1 MRFIHTA
8 DWHLGRILF
17 GVHLTDDQEYL
28 LNQIKEIIIQKKAEA
43 LIIAGDIYDRAVP
56 PPSAIKLL
64 DRFVSEIIH
73 QVKIPVIMISGN
85 HDSPDRLGFAS
96 DILEKQGL
104 FIKGSVFS
112 DSFVTS
118 LKDEFGTIDI
128 YSAPYAEPVVV
139 REKLQDESLL
149 DHNLAVK
156 ALVDDIL
163 KKGSEKNRKILIGHA
178 FVAGGS
184 ETESERPLSVGGSGA
199 VSPSVFKG
207 FDYVA
212 LGHLH
217 RSQKAGNSNI
227 RYSGSILPYSFEEG
241 TIEKSVTLVDLGE
254 KGYCKF
260 ETIPL
265 VPKRKLRKI
274 KGEIEEIIKS
284 SEEITEDYIQVTLLD
299 KGPVLDAMGKLRE
312 KFPNVLHIERPYLV
326 SNNTSTGLK
335 SDHRKLNEKELFSLF
350 FKEVTGEKTE
360 KELEEKFIEIVDG
373 FKMINRETG
382 E

>member
-17 GVHLTDDQEYL
+17 GVHLTEDQEYL
-28 LNQIKEIIIQKKAEA
+28 LNQIKEIIIQKKVEA

-64 DRFVSEIIH
+64 DRFLSEIIH
-73 QVKIPVIMISGN
+73 QIKIPVIMIAGN

-96 DILEKQGL
+96 DILERQGL

-118 LKDEFGTIDI
+118 LKDEFGIIDI

-163 KKGSEKNRKILIGHA
+163 KKSSEKNRKILVGHA

-184 ETESERPLSVGGSGA
+184 ETESERSLSVGGSGA
-199 VSPSVFKG
+199 VSPSVFNG
-207 FDYVA
+207 FNYVA

-217 RSQKAGNSNI
+217 RSQKAGNQNI

-241 TIEKSVTLVDLGE
+241 TTEKSVTLVDLGDN
-254 KGYCKF
+254 GDCKY

-274 KGEIEEIIKS
+274 KGEIEEILS
-284 SEEITEDYIQVTLLD
+284 NSDEITEDYIQATLLD
-299 KGPVLDAMGKLRE
+299 KGPVLDAMSKLRE
-312 KFPNVLHIERPYLV
+312 KFPNVLHIERPYL
-326 SNNTSTGLK
+326 SLNNTSVGLK
-335 SDHRKLNEKELFSLF
+335 SDHRKLDEKELFSL
-350 FKEVTGEKTE
+350 EVFVK
-360 KELEEKFIEIVDG
+360 
-373 FKMINRETG
+373 
-382 E
+382 